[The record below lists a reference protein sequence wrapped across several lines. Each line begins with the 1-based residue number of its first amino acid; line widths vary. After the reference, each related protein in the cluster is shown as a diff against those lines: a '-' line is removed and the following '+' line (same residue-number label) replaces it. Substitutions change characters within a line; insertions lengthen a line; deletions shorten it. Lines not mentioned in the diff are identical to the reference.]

1 MRRSTVTAAA
11 AAVLT
16 AGALGLAAPALAAPT
31 GASAED
37 TISELE
43 AEGNRVIVTRQSSAP
58 LDEATVVNLTT
69 GPDIW
74 KRLWDANFDDQ
85 HLTRTGSVIYLTVK

>member
-1 MRRSTVTAAA
+1 MSTIGIATATATA
-11 AAVLT
+11 LT
-16 AGALGLAAPALAAPT
+16 AVALGLAAPALAAPT
-31 GASAED
+31 AASAED

-43 AEGNRVIVTRQSSAP
+43 AAGNRVIVTRQSRVS
-58 LDEATVVNLTT
+58 LDEAAVVNMTT

-74 KRLWDANFDDQ
+74 KRLWDANFEDQ

>member
-1 MRRSTVTAAA
+1 MKTSTVTAAA
-11 AAVLT
+11 LTAAV
-16 AGALGLAAPALAAPT
+16 LGLAAPALAAPT
-31 GASAED
+31 AASAED
-37 TISELE
+37 TISQLE
-43 AEGNRVIVTRQSSAP
+43 AEGNRVIVTRQSNAP

-74 KRLWDANFDDQ
+74 KRVWDANFDDQ

>member
-1 MRRSTVTAAA
+1 MNTFGIVTATATA
-11 AAVLT
+11 LT
-16 AGALGLAAPALAAPT
+16 AAALGLAAPVLAAPT
-31 GASAED
+31 ATSAED

-43 AEGNRVIVTRQSSAP
+43 AAGNRVIVTRQSNVP
-58 LDEATVVNLTT
+58 LDEATVVNFTT

-74 KRLWDANFDDQ
+74 KRVWDGNFDDQ

>member
-1 MRRSTVTAAA
+1 MKTSTVTAAA

-16 AGALGLAAPALAAPT
+16 AGVLGLAAPALAAPT
-31 GASAED
+31 AGSAED
-37 TISELE
+37 TISQLE
-43 AEGNRVIVTRQSSAP
+43 AEGNRVIVTRQSNAP

-74 KRLWDANFDDQ
+74 KRVWDANFDDQ

>member
-1 MRRSTVTAAA
+1 MNSIGIATATATA
-11 AAVLT
+11 LT
-16 AGALGLAAPALAAPT
+16 AVALGLAAPALAAPT
-31 GASAED
+31 AVSAED

-43 AEGNRVIVTRQSSAP
+43 AAGNRVIVTRQSRVP

-74 KRLWDANFDDQ
+74 KRVWDADFEDQ

>member
-1 MRRSTVTAAA
+1 MSTIGIATATATA
-11 AAVLT
+11 LT
-16 AGALGLAAPALAAPT
+16 AVALGFAAPALAAPT
-31 GASAED
+31 AASAED

-43 AEGNRVIVTRQSSAP
+43 AAGNRVVVTRQSRVP

-74 KRLWDANFDDQ
+74 KRVWDANFEDQ

>member
-1 MRRSTVTAAA
+1 MKTSTVTAAA
-11 AAVLT
+11 AAALS
-16 AGALGLAAPALAAPT
+16 AGLLGLAAPALAAPT
-31 GASAED
+31 AGSAED
-37 TISELE
+37 TISQLE
-43 AEGNRVIVTRQSSAP
+43 AEGNRVIVTRQSNAP

-74 KRLWDANFDDQ
+74 KRVWDASFDDQ

>member
-1 MRRSTVTAAA
+1 MTRICIATATATA
-11 AAVLT
+11 LT
-16 AGALGLAAPALAAPT
+16 AVALGLATPALAAPT
-31 GASAED
+31 AASAED

-43 AEGNRVIVTRQSSAP
+43 AAGNRVVVTRQSRVP

-74 KRLWDANFDDQ
+74 KRVWDANFDDQ
-85 HLTRTGSVIYLTVK
+85 HLIRTGSVIYLTVK

>member
-1 MRRSTVTAAA
+1 MTRIGIATATATA
-11 AAVLT
+11 LT
-16 AGALGLAAPALAAPT
+16 AVALGFAAPVLAAPT
-31 GASAED
+31 AGSAED

-43 AEGNRVIVTRQSSAP
+43 SLGNRVIVTRQSRVP

-74 KRLWDANFDDQ
+74 KRVWDANFDDQ
-85 HLTRTGSVIYLTVK
+85 HLIRTGNVIYLTVK

>member
-1 MRRSTVTAAA
+1 MKTSTVTAAA
-11 AAVLT
+11 LTAAV
-16 AGALGLAAPALAAPT
+16 LGLAAPALAAPT
-31 GASAED
+31 AGSAED
-37 TISELE
+37 TISQLE
-43 AEGNRVIVTRQSSAP
+43 AEGNRVIVTRQSNAP

-74 KRLWDANFDDQ
+74 KRVWDANFDDQ

>member
-1 MRRSTVTAAA
+1 MRRSTFTAAA
-11 AAVLT
+11 AAALT

-31 GASAED
+31 AASAKD

-74 KRLWDANFDDQ
+74 KRLWDNNFDDQ
-85 HLTRTGSVIYLTVK
+85 HLTRTGNVIYVTVK

>member
-1 MRRSTVTAAA
+1 MKTSTVN
-11 AAVLT
+11 
-16 AGALGLAAPALAAPT
+16 AG
-31 GASAED
+31 SAED
-37 TISELE
+37 TISQLE
-43 AEGNRVIVTRQSSAP
+43 AEGNRVIVTRQSNAP

-74 KRLWDANFDDQ
+74 KRVWDANFDDQ